1 MVCPFDQ
8 KNTLPLD
15 AVNNKESPLQNDV
28 DVELII
34 GITGVFLVIVTEF
47 ENAEHPKLSVMVTV
61 YVPPEVI
68 YMLFVLFPFDHRKV
82 LP

>member
-34 GITGVFLVIVTEF
+34 GVTGVFLVILTES
-47 ENAEHPKLSVMVTV
+47 ENAEHPKLSVIVTV
-61 YVPPEVI
+61 
-68 YMLFVLFPFDHRKV
+68 
-82 LP
+82 